1 MTAVRKKEALLLFL
15 GDVCFFLISLW
26 VMLFLRYQEIPDWSL
41 VYSHF
46 IPFTFLFVVWVV
58 VFFIAGLYEK
68 HTLILRN
75 KIPATIL
82 NAQLINSCIAVIFF
96 YLIPYFGI
104 TPKTN
109 LFIYLVISFLLI
121 LGWRIYGE
129 PLFRSRNKQNAI
141 LIGSGEEMKELK
153 QEVNNNPRYDLLFIS
168 SIDLNQIDSLDF
180 KSEILD
186 RIYSEQVQVIAADF
200 KNDKVGPVLP
210 NLYNLIFSKI
220 RFIDMYK
227 IYEDIFD
234 RIPLSLVTYSWF
246 LENISTAK
254 NMTYDTVKR
263 ATDGLVSCVVGI
275 ISLVFYPLI
284 IVAIKL
290 EDRGPVFFKQE
301 RMGKNN
307 QVFNIVKFR
316 SMAVHNEE
324 DGIAKDARITRVG
337 SFLRKTRLDEIPQL
351 WNVFRGDL
359 SLIGPRPEIPSL
371 VKLYEKEIPYYNV
384 RHLIKPGLSGW
395 AQLYHKAPPKFSVG
409 YDETRKKLSYDLFY
423 IKNRSIFLDIKIVL
437 KTCKTLLSRTGI

>member
-153 QEVNNNPRYDLLFIS
+153 QEVNNNPRYDLLLF
-168 SIDLNQIDSLDF
+168 
-180 KSEILD
+180 
-186 RIYSEQVQVIAADF
+186 
-200 KNDKVGPVLP
+200 
-210 NLYNLIFSKI
+210 
-220 RFIDMYK
+220 
-227 IYEDIFD
+227 
-234 RIPLSLVTYSWF
+234 
-246 LENISTAK
+246 
-254 NMTYDTVKR
+254 
-263 ATDGLVSCVVGI
+263 
-275 ISLVFYPLI
+275 
-284 IVAIKL
+284 
-290 EDRGPVFFKQE
+290 
-301 RMGKNN
+301 
-307 QVFNIVKFR
+307 
-316 SMAVHNEE
+316 
-324 DGIAKDARITRVG
+324 
-337 SFLRKTRLDEIPQL
+337 PQL
-351 WNVFRGDL
+351 
-359 SLIGPRPEIPSL
+359 I
-371 VKLYEKEIPYYNV
+371 
-384 RHLIKPGLSGW
+384 LIK
-395 AQLYHKAPPKFSVG
+395 
-409 YDETRKKLSYDLFY
+409 
-423 IKNRSIFLDIKIVL
+423 
-437 KTCKTLLSRTGI
+437 